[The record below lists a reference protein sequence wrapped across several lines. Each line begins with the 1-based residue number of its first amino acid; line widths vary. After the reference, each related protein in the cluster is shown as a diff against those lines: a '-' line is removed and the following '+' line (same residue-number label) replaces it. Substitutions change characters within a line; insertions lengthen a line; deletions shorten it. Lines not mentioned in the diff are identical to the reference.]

1 MLFNKS
7 IQQKYLKFR
16 LHNEEEL
23 KILRL
28 FLKKMKLTI
37 EEINIRRFFSGY
49 MMKKEDFELIQPQN
63 VNIEVTNCFNVSV
76 LPSNLKSLTL
86 FFKDNISMVSQ

>member
-7 IQQKYLKFR
+7 IQQKHLKLR

-28 FLKKMKLTI
+28 FLKKIKLTI
-37 EEINIRRFFSGY
+37 EEITIRRFFTED
-49 MMKKEDFELIQPQN
+49 MMKKEDFELIQP
-63 VNIEVTNCFNVSV
+63 
-76 LPSNLKSLTL
+76 
-86 FFKDNISMVSQ
+86 